1 MQQGPD
7 FYQDPDEIRSALRS
21 GRQTPWTPS
30 APDAADYAGFDD
42 DVGQFEQQLLGSL
55 AQRPARRTMLP
66 EQPRTSVPQPFMVQE
81 PPQGLDTEIAK
92 YHATTYGSSPY
103 ALQEQHM
110 QFDSDLTEFEQSM
123 RMETPAKNR
132 SSRQVSPGFSG
143 TPIYKPAQTA
153 PRTSLRPRSKP
164 VASEEAIQRKL
175 NASVSAI
182 DDPDDEERA
191 AKSEIV
197 KLSKEADVL
206 RASIAEREFLT
217 DALEEVR
224 VAPPGV
230 GRRQRVRVTNDP
242 QHSLGTSQPVTEDTQ
257 SRIRNATSVD
267 GPNLDEASF
276 DVDEAAGVGVG
287 EVSGNE
293 SDQVPY
299 KPYTPGFAADD
310 DDGLESFPVF
320 NDSRRCCIN

>member
-1 MQQGPD
+1 MQQGD

-55 AQRPARRTMLP
+55 AQRPAARTMLP
-66 EQPRTSVPQPFMVQE
+66 EQPRTSVPQQFNDSLEQPRTSVPQQFMVQE
-81 PPQGLDTEIAK
+81 SPQGLDTEIAK

-110 QFDSDLTEFEQSM
+110 QFDNDLTEFEQSM
-123 RMETPAKNR
+123 RTETPAKNR

-143 TPIYKPAQTA
+143 TPIYRPAQTA
-153 PRTSLRPRSKP
+153 PRTSLRPRAKP

-175 NASVSAI
+175 NASVS
-182 DDPDDEERA
+182 P
-191 AKSEIV
+191 
-197 KLSKEADVL
+197 
-206 RASIAEREFLT
+206 
-217 DALEEVR
+217 
-224 VAPPGV
+224 
-230 GRRQRVRVTNDP
+230 QRVRVTNDP

-276 DVDEAAGVGVG
+276 DVDEGVGVG
-287 EVSGNE
+287 EVSGE
-293 SDQVPY
+293 LRGVWCWI
-299 KPYTPGFAADD
+299 GDD
-310 DDGLESFPVF
+310 ACAFDWQPILWGAVGERTTLVAYSW
-320 NDSRRCCIN
+320 